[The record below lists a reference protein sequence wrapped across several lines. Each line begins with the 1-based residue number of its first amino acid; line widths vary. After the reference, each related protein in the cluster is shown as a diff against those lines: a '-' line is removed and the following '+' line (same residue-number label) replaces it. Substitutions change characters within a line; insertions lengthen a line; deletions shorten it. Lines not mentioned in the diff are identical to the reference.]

1 MYNVILYVYKLDLK
15 NMSYQLYINRYLFV
29 KEEFEWIVIRVVYV
43 PCLNVLIDIIIM

>member
-1 MYNVILYVYKLDLK
+1 MYVYKLDLK

-29 KEEFEWIVIRVVYV
+29 KEEFEWIVILNHMVYV